1 MITMALCDE
10 DQKAQQSLTF
20 LKRIF
25 TDYSSRDFAIR
36 LWDGSTLP
44 QEVGQTRRF
53 TLVINHPGALRKLLW
68 NPTELG
74 LGEAYVFKDFDIEGD
89 LEAAL
94 KLQDD
99 FAGLHVTWREKIP
112 FAKWLL
118 SLPATDK
125 AYQAHAAVP
134 VHGEPGERER
144 TRKAISF
151 HYDLPVPF
159 WEKMLDDSLQYTCGY
174 FHSWEE
180 DINEA
185 QRHKLD
191 YICRKLMLK
200 PGETLLDIGC
210 GWGGLILHAA
220 KHYGVHALGITLS
233 REQDE
238 YARTKIQEWGLTSQC
253 RVERGDFRDLTGS
266 ERFDKIA
273 AVGAIEHCYRY
284 LDAYFQIPWRLLKP
298 GGLFLSHG
306 ISSTFQYEQTPPS
319 RSFLNKY
326 VFPDGELVPLKTV
339 IDLAEETGFEVR
351 DVENLREHY
360 AQTLRLWMKNL
371 DQQQEAIRKIA
382 GEVTWRIFK
391 LYMAGSAHNFCL
403 GRLNLFQTLLAKTD
417 RGHTPLPA
425 TRKHWYA

>member
-1 MITMALCDE
+1 MITMVLCDE

-44 QEVGQTRRF
+44 QEVGQPRRF

-74 LGEAYVFKDFDIEGD
+74 LAEAYVFEDFDIEGD

-94 KLQDD
+94 KLLDD

-125 AYQAHAAVP
+125 AYPAHATVP
-134 VHGEPGERER
+134 VLGEPGERER
-144 TRKAISF
+144 VRKAISF

-180 DINEA
+180 DINDA

-210 GWGGLILHAA
+210 GWGGLILYAA
-220 KHYGVHALGITLS
+220 KHYGVQGLGVTVNEMQAEFVRDQI
-233 REQDE
+233 RQ
-238 YARTKIQEWGLTSQC
+238 AGLTSQC
-253 RVERGDFRDLTGS
+253 RVERVDFRDLTGS
-266 ERFDKIA
+266 ERFDKIS
-273 AVGAIEHCYRY
+273 AVGTIEHCYPF
-284 LDAYFQIPWRLLKP
+284 LEAYFQIPWRLLKP

-306 ISSTFQYEQTPPS
+306 ISSTLQYEQNPPS
-319 RSFLNKY
+319 SSFLNKY
-326 VFPDGELVPLKTV
+326 VFPDGQLVPLKTV

-360 AQTLRLWMKNL
+360 AQTLRLWVENL
-371 DQQQEAIRKIA
+371 ERQQEAIWKIA

-403 GRLNLFQTLLAKTD
+403 GRLNLFQTLLAKAD
-417 RGHTPLPA
+417 RGRTPLPA

>member
-10 DQKAQQSLTF
+10 DKKAQQSLTF
-20 LKRIF
+20 LKKIF
-25 TDYSSRDFAIR
+25 ANYSSRDFAIR

-44 QEVGQTRRF
+44 QEVGQTWRF

-99 FAGLHVTWREKIP
+99 FAALHVTWRDKIH

-118 SLPATDK
+118 SLPATNK
-125 AYQAHAAVP
+125 AYKAHAAVP
-134 VHGEPGERER
+134 VHGEPAERER
-144 TRKAISF
+144 ARKAISF
-151 HYDLPVPF
+151 HYDLPAAF
-159 WEKMLDDSLQYTCGY
+159 WEKVLDDSLQYTCGY

-180 DINEA
+180 DINDA
-185 QRHKLD
+185 QTHKLD
-191 YICRKLMLK
+191 YICRKLMLR
-200 PGETLLDIGC
+200 PGETFLDIGC

-233 REQDE
+233 QEQYE
-238 YARTKIQEWGLTSQC
+238 YARAKIQKWGLTSQC
-253 RVERGDFRDLTGS
+253 QVEVVDFRDLTGS

-273 AVGAIEHCYRY
+273 SVGAIEHCYHY
-284 LDAYFQIPWRLLKP
+284 LDAYFQTPWRLLKP
-298 GGLFLSHG
+298 RGLFLSHG
-306 ISSTFQYEQTPPS
+306 ISSTFQYEQNPPS
-319 RSFLNKY
+319 KSFLNKY

-360 AQTLRLWMKNL
+360 AQTLRLWVENL
-371 DQQQEAIRKIA
+371 ERQQEAIRKIA

-403 GRLNLFQTLLAKTD
+403 GRLNLFQTLLAKAD
-417 RGHTPLPA
+417 RGRTPLPA
-425 TRKHWYA
+425 TRECWYV

>member
-1 MITMALCDE
+1 MITMALCNE
-10 DQKAQQSLTF
+10 DKKAQQSLTF
-20 LKRIF
+20 LKMIF
-25 TDYSSRDFAIR
+25 ANYPSRDFAIR

-44 QEVGQTRRF
+44 QEMGQTRRF

-74 LGEAYVFKDFDIEGD
+74 LAEAYVFEDFDIEGD

-94 KLQDD
+94 KLLDD

-125 AYQAHAAVP
+125 AYQGHAAVP

-144 TRKAISF
+144 VRKAISF

-180 DINEA
+180 DINDA

-210 GWGGLILHAA
+210 GWGGLILYAA
-220 KHYGVHALGITLS
+220 KHYGVQGLGVTVNEMQAEFVRDQI
-233 REQDE
+233 RQ
-238 YARTKIQEWGLTSQC
+238 AGLTSQC
-253 RVERGDFRDLTGS
+253 RVERVDFRDLTGS
-266 ERFDKIA
+266 ERFDKIS
-273 AVGAIEHCYRY
+273 AVGTIEHCYPF
-284 LDAYFQIPWRLLKP
+284 LEAYFQIPWRLLKP

-306 ISSTFQYEQTPPS
+306 ISSTLQYEQNPPS
-319 RSFLNKY
+319 SSFLNKY
-326 VFPDGELVPLKTV
+326 VFPDGQLVPLKTV

-360 AQTLRLWMKNL
+360 AQTLRLWVENL
-371 DQQQEAIRKIA
+371 ERQQEAIWKIA

-403 GRLNLFQTLLAKTD
+403 GRLNLFQTLLAKAD
-417 RGHTPLPA
+417 RGRTPLPA

>member
-10 DQKAQQSLTF
+10 DKKAQQSLTF

-25 TDYSSRDFAIR
+25 ANYSSRDFAIR

-44 QEVGQTRRF
+44 QEMGQTRRF

-74 LGEAYVFKDFDIEGD
+74 LAEAYVFKDFDIEGD
-89 LEAAL
+89 LEVAL

-99 FAGLHVTWREKIP
+99 FAGLHVTWREKVH

-125 AYQAHAAVP
+125 AYQGHAAVP
-134 VHGEPGERER
+134 SHGEPGERER
-144 TRKAISF
+144 VRKAISF

-159 WEKMLDDSLQYTCGY
+159 WEKVLDDSLQYTCGY

-180 DINEA
+180 DINDA
-185 QRHKLD
+185 QKHKLD

-233 REQDE
+233 RAQDE
-238 YARTKIQEWGLTSQC
+238 YARAKIQEWGLTSQC
-253 RVERGDFRDLTGS
+253 RVERADFRDLTGTR
-266 ERFDKIA
+266 RFDKITS
-273 AVGAIEHCYRY
+273 VGTMEHSFSF
-284 LDAYFQIPWRLLKP
+284 LDAFFQTAWRLLKP
-298 GGLFLSHG
+298 GGLFLNHA
-306 ISSTFQYEQTPPS
+306 ISTACNYELKPNPT
-319 RSFLNKY
+319 SFINRY
-326 VFPDGELVPLKTV
+326 VFPDADLVPLKTV
-339 IDLAEETGFEVR
+339 IDLAEATGFEVR

-360 AQTLRLWMKNL
+360 AQTLRLWVENL
-371 DQQQEAIRKIA
+371 DRQREAIRKIA
-382 GEVTWRIFK
+382 GEVTWRVFK

-403 GRLNLFQTLLAKTD
+403 GRLNLFQTLLTKAD
-417 RGHTPLPA
+417 RGRTPLPA